1 MDAAMELDDLKQA
14 WAALDR
20 RLARQESLRLH
31 LFRSDRLDKARRGLR
46 PLFWGQIV
54 QILFGAGM
62 VVLGATL
69 WNSQRETFALL
80 VTGLMVHAYGVVT
93 IIASGLVLGYMARI
107 DYAAPVL
114 AIQQRFGALRRVY
127 ALTSA
132 VVGLPWWLMWLFV
145 TIAIPGIGGVNMY
158 AAAPV
163 FVWISM
169 AVGVAGLLG
178 TWAWHRW
185 RYARAG
191 KRRSYDE
198 DAACGSLRRAQ
209 KLLDEVARFE
219 QE

>member
-1 MDAAMELDDLKQA
+1 MELDDLKQA

-31 LFRSDRLDKARRGLR
+31 MFRSDRLDKARLGLR

-54 QILFGAGM
+54 QILFGIAM
-62 VVLGATL
+62 IVLGVRL
-69 WNSQRETFALL
+69 WTTQLDTFALL
-80 VTGLMVHAYGVVT
+80 ATGLIVHAYGVVT

-127 ALTSA
+127 ALTST

-145 TIAIPGIGGVNMY
+145 TIAIPGIGGVDMY
-158 AAAPV
+158 AAAPA

-169 AVGVAGLLG
+169 AIGIAGLLG

-185 RYARAG
+185 RHARTGA
-191 KRRSYDE
+191 RRNYDQ
-198 DAACGSLRRAQ
+198 DAACGGLRRAQ
-209 KLLDEVARFE
+209 SILDEVARFE

>member
-1 MDAAMELDDLKQA
+1 MDTTMELDDLKQA

-54 QILFGAGM
+54 QMLFGVGM

-80 VTGLMVHAYGVVT
+80 VTGLIVHAYGVVT
-93 IIASGLVLGYMARI
+93 IIASSLVLGYMARI

-127 ALTSA
+127 ARIIA

-163 FVWISM
+163 LVWVSM
-169 AVGVAGLLG
+169 AVGVVGLLG
-178 TWAWHRW
+178 TWVWHRW
-185 RYARAG
+185 RHSRAG
-191 KRRSYDE
+191 VRRNHDQ

>member
-1 MDAAMELDDLKQA
+1 MDTTMELDDLKQA
-14 WAALDR
+14 WAALDQ

-54 QILFGAGM
+54 QILFGVAM
-62 VVLGATL
+62 VMLGVAL
-69 WNSQRETFALL
+69 WTSHRETWSLL
-80 VTGLMVHAYGVVT
+80 ATGLIVHAYGVIT
-93 IIASGLVLGYMARI
+93 IICSGVVLGYMSQI
-107 DYAAPVL
+107 DYSAPVL
-114 AIQQRFGALRRVY
+114 AIQQRFGTLRRVY

-145 TIAIPGIGGVNMY
+145 TIAIPGIDGVNMY
-158 AAAPV
+158 AAAPA

-169 AVGVAGLLG
+169 AIGVAGLLG
-178 TWAWHRW
+178 TWIWHRW
-185 RYARAG
+185 RYPRMG
-191 KRRSYDE
+191 VRRNYDR

-209 KLLDEVARFE
+209 QILDEVARFE